1 MARRI
6 ILSADDNVPGG
17 AHRPGTLLRI
27 CIVFYNSS
35 YTGSGLASLRP
46 GQIVLTSAHIQ
57 DTASQETVLA
67 DGNWQKWLKR
77 VGFAGFMFF
86 LLKGIAWLVVLYF
99 GAKLF

>member
-1 MARRI
+1 MTTHLHDFSNRSYMA
-6 ILSADDNVPGG
+6 
-17 AHRPGTLLRI
+17 
-27 CIVFYNSS
+27 
-35 YTGSGLASLRP
+35 SGLASLRP
-46 GQIVLTSAHIQ
+46 GQIVITSAHVQGIESAVL
-57 DTASQETVLA
+57 TASQETVVA

>member
-1 MARRI
+1 
-6 ILSADDNVPGG
+6 
-17 AHRPGTLLRI
+17 
-27 CIVFYNSS
+27 VF
-35 YTGSGLASLRP
+35 
-46 GQIVLTSAHIQ
+46 
-57 DTASQETVLA
+57 TASQETVLA

>member
-1 MARRI
+1 M
-6 ILSADDNVPGG
+6 
-17 AHRPGTLLRI
+17 
-27 CIVFYNSS
+27 
-35 YTGSGLASLRP
+35 LASLRV
-46 GQIVLTSAHIQ
+46 GQIVLTSAHVQ
-57 DTASQETVLA
+57 GTASAVLTAPQETVLA

>member
-1 MARRI
+1 MTT
-6 ILSADDNVPGG
+6 
-17 AHRPGTLLRI
+17 HLRSI
-27 CIVFYNSS
+27 FCDGS
-35 YTGSGLASLRP
+35 YTGSGLTSLRP

-57 DTASQETVLA
+57 GTASAGFTASQETVLA

-86 LLKGIAWLVVLYF
+86 LLKGIVWLVVLYF